1 MIKKPDIVCIGS
13 VLWDIIGRSTAKMNL
28 AADRPGKIIRI
39 PGGVA
44 LNLAMSLQKNGF
56 NSLILSVI
64 GRDHEGDQLIK
75 QLKLRRIITDYIYR
89 TNDFPTDSYMA
100 IEGSNGLVG
109 AIADTQTL
117 EKCEENILSPLKNGT
132 LADVKNPWPGLIA
145 LDGNLTETLLE
156 QINTNPLFKN
166 ADVRIAPASPG
177 KALRLRTCLN
187 GNIGTVYV
195 NLEEANLI
203 LNQNHKTSKLAAQAL
218 TNIGVRRAVV
228 TNGEKSVTVS
238 EKNNLISLT
247 PPIVKVTRVTGA
259 GDVFM
264 ASHIQAEMVG
274 QKNETAIRSAL
285 SQTAKYISTSEIL

>member
-1 MIKKPDIVCIGS
+1 
-13 VLWDIIGRSTAKMNL
+13 
-28 AADRPGKIIRI
+28 
-39 PGGVA
+39 
-44 LNLAMSLQKNGF
+44 MSLQKNGF

-64 GRDHEGDQLIK
+64 GRDHEGDQLIE

-89 TNDFPTDSYMA
+89 TTDFPTDSYMA

-117 EKCEENILSPLKNGT
+117 EKCEENILSPLKNGK

-145 LDGNLTETLLE
+145 LDGNLTKTLLKH
-156 QINTNPLFKN
+156 INTNPLFKN

-187 GNIGTVYV
+187 GNVGTVYV

-228 TNGEKSVTVS
+228 TDGEQPVTVS

-285 SQTAKYISTSEIL
+285 NQTAKYISTSEIL

>member
-1 MIKKPDIVCIGS
+1 MKKKPDIICIGS

-28 AADRPGKIIRI
+28 AADQPGKIIRI

-44 LNLAMSLQKNGF
+44 LNLAMSLQQNGF

-64 GRDHEGDQLIK
+64 GKDHEGDQLIEE
-75 QLKLRRIITDYIYR
+75 LKSRRIITDYIYR
-89 TNDFPTDSYMA
+89 TNEFPTDSYMA

-117 EKCEENILSPLKNGT
+117 EKCEKNIFSPLQNGT
-132 LADVKNPWPGLIA
+132 LGDVKNLWSGLIA
-145 LDGNLTETLLE
+145 LDGNLTETLLK
-156 QINTNPLFKN
+156 QINTDSLFKK
-166 ADVRIAPASPG
+166 ADIRIAPASPG

-187 GNIGTVYV
+187 GNVGTVYV

-203 LNQNHKTSKLAAQAL
+203 LNQNHKTSRLAAKAL
-218 TNIGVRRAVV
+218 TNIGFRRAIV
-228 TNGEKSVTVS
+228 TNGEKPVTVS
-238 EKNNLISLT
+238 ENHNLISLT

-274 QKNETAIRSAL
+274 QKNENAIISAL
-285 SQTAKYISTSEIL
+285 NQTAKYISSSEML